1 MAGTEDL
8 FLGVDIGGTKVAAGL
23 VNSQGIILSKTRI
36 AMIAQGDAQTGLDCV
51 RSAIDS
57 VLAQNADLRISA
69 IGLACPG
76 PLDPGHGLVI
86 NSENLPCW
94 SNYPLVQKV
103 RGTYGL
109 PVILDSDA
117 KAAGM
122 AEALWGSGAG
132 YKSVFYATIGTG
144 VGTAIILDNR
154 VYHGR
159 TGTAAEGGHMSID
172 YRSTRRCGCGKRGCI
187 ETFIAGPAIAERA
200 REMLSA
206 PGAQNDHLLQLSGGN
221 SQSVTAEMVGQ
232 AWREK
237 DGLATAVWKETADFL
252 AIWLGNIIDL
262 LEPDA
267 IVIGGGVS
275 EVIGDWLDYVR
286 EQLPAW
292 SINQRCVEIPL
303 LTAKYAMDSG
313 IAGAAA
319 LCLALADQA
328 SPVSITK

>member
-23 VNSQGIILSKTRI
+23 VNSQGTILFKTRS
-36 AMIAQGDAQTGLDCV
+36 AMNAQGDAQAGLDSV
-51 RSAIDS
+51 RSTIDS
-57 VLAQNADLRISA
+57 VLSQNAGVPMSA

-76 PLDPGHGLVI
+76 PLDPCSGLVV

-94 SNYPLVQKV
+94 SNYPLVQKI
-103 RGTYGL
+103 REAYGL

-200 REMLSA
+200 REMVSV
-206 PGAQNDHLLQLSGGN
+206 PGVQGGYLLQLAGGN
-221 SQSVTAEMVGQ
+221 SQSLTAEIVGQ
-232 AWREK
+232 AWRDK
-237 DGLATAVWKETADFL
+237 DPLATLIWKETADFL
-252 AIWLGNIIDL
+252 AVWLGNIVDL

-292 SINQRCVEIPL
+292 SINQRCTEIPL
-303 LTAKYAMDSG
+303 LTAKYATDSG

-319 LCLALADQA
+319 LCLALADQT
-328 SPVSITK
+328 SPVSITE

>member
-1 MAGTEDL
+1 MIGTGDL

-23 VNSQGIILSKTRI
+23 VNSQGTILSKTRT
-36 AMIAQGDAQTGLDCV
+36 AMNAQGNAEGALDCV

-57 VLAQNADLRISA
+57 VISQNASVSISA
-69 IGLACPG
+69 IGVACPG
-76 PLDPGHGLVI
+76 PLDPSSGLVI

-94 SNYPLVQKV
+94 RNYPLVRKI
-103 RGTYGL
+103 REAYGL
-109 PVILDSDA
+109 PVVLDSDA
-117 KAAGM
+117 KAGGM

-154 VYHGR
+154 VYQGR

-200 REMLSA
+200 REMVAA
-206 PGAQNDHLLQLSGGN
+206 PGAQCGHLVQLAGGN
-221 SQSVTAEMVGQ
+221 SQSITAEMVGQ
-232 AWREK
+232 AWREQ

-286 EQLPAW
+286 EQLPSW
-292 SINQRCVEIPL
+292 SINQRCTEIPL
-303 LTAKYAMDSG
+303 LTAKYATDSG

-319 LCLALADQA
+319 LCLVVADQA
-328 SPVSITK
+328 FPVSVTE